1 MSQLQDT
8 VSFLKKHGP
17 CRTREIEAAGY
28 RRQDL
33 QYLIKSGKVERLA
46 RGIYQVAKS
55 DILTNPSYAEL
66 FLRSPK
72 VVICLL
78 SALHFHELTTQ
89 LPHQVWIAVETNS
102 RAPKLAYPPLR
113 VVHFSGQAFAKGIEI
128 HKVDGIAFRVYS
140 VAKIVADLFK
150 MRNKIG
156 LDVAMEALREAL
168 RAGKTTRAEIV
179 KMAKICRMEKIM
191 RPYLEMAATT

>member
-1 MSQLQDT
+1 MSQLQNT

-17 CRTREIEAAGY
+17 SRTREIEAAGY

-33 QYLIKSGKVERLA
+33 QYLIKTGKVERLA
-46 RGIYQVAKS
+46 RGIYQVTRA
-55 DILTNPSYAEL
+55 DMLTNPSYAEL

-72 VVICLL
+72 VVLCLL
-78 SALHFHELTTQ
+78 SALHFHQLTTQ
-89 LPHQVWIAVETNS
+89 LPHEVWIAMETNS
-102 RAPKLAYPPLR
+102 RAPRLAYPPLR
-113 VVHFSGQAFAKGIEI
+113 VVHFSGQAFTKGIEI
-128 HKVDGIAFRVYS
+128 HKVDGIPLRVYS
-140 VAKIVADLFK
+140 VAKTVADLFK

-168 RAGKTTRAEIV
+168 RTRKITRTQIV

-191 RPYLEMAATT
+191 RPYLEMEAVV

>member
-8 VSFLKKHGP
+8 VLFLKRHGP

-33 QYLIKSGKVERLA
+33 QHLIKSGQVERLA
-46 RGIYQVAKS
+46 RGIYQVAKA
-55 DILTNPSYAEL
+55 DVLTNPSYAEL

-72 VVICLL
+72 VVLCLL
-78 SALHFHELTTQ
+78 SALHFHGLTTQ
-89 LPHQVWIAVETNS
+89 LPHEVWVAVEKNS
-102 RAPKLAYPPLR
+102 RAPKLNYPPLR
-113 VVHFSGQAFAKGIEI
+113 AVRFSGQAFTKGIEV

-140 VAKIVADLFK
+140 VAKTVADLFK
-150 MRNKIG
+150 MRNKVG

-168 RAGKTTRAEIV
+168 RAKKTTRAEII
-179 KMAKICRMEKIM
+179 KMAKVCRMEKIL
-191 RPYLEMAATT
+191 RPYLEMEAAL